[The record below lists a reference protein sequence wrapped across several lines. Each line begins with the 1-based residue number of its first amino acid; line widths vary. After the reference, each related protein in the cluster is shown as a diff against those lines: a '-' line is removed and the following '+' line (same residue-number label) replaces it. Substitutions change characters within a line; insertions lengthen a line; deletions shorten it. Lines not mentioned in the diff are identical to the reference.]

1 MKAELKSL
9 FNPSLQGSEWL
20 FTEINPMIK
29 FLGDVNIIT
38 KGEADMK
45 FVLYLKIL
53 FILGNKLSRIK
64 QIMKLSHFDIFVRG
78 KNCDS
83 SDLVILMRTLIPNK
97 Y

>member
-53 FILGNKLSRIK
+53 FILGNKLS
-64 QIMKLSHFDIFVRG
+64 HFDIFVRG